1 MKKLETLFEGM
12 YFVPQ
17 VVPEI
22 QNKTIDALL
31 RKGYQFANWIK
42 PEDRADEED
51 GKGAAMLTKRTSKFS
66 HSFIQVGPDGSIN
79 GEPPEMFLN
88 REDKASAPVAMDE
101 YSLAMGIKPK
111 NEMATA
117 GIPENAASIIT
128 VVVDVDENKT
138 DSTPEQIENASDAF
152 EVTVRFPQYMGTSDN
167 PQYYSFKVI
176 GKKENVK
183 KYLDYID
190 QNFSLDPSDPP
201 FDYNPSLLGED
212 TSDTMGTTMEEVHV
226 RGKKVNIDS
235 IELDEGEGNNAKAV
249 KAHYVDG
256 TALTDEELDELNNPG
271 KSTGVPNVKQ
281 QPDLVRG
288 VPSTV
293 IGEEK
298 GEITP
303 AAIEKGTKHEMEHT
317 KDALVA
323 KKIAMDHLRDD
334 PHYYEKLAKAG
345 LEEADGAVY
354 GMSDAEIT
362 KVVTDIEKQYGYAM
376 HPSDWN
382 EVCTVLLSRANN
394 DNKII
399 PFPRGNV
406 TNN

>member
-31 RKGYQFANWIK
+31 SKGYEFANWIK

-88 REDKASAPVAMDE
+88 REDKASTPVAMDE

-117 GIPENAASIIT
+117 GIPENAASVIT
-128 VVVDVDENKT
+128 VKVDVDENKT
-138 DSTPEQIENASDAF
+138 DRTPEEIENAEKMFNVVTKFPEYMMYSD
-152 EVTVRFPQYMGTSDN
+152 D
-167 PQYYSFKVI
+167 PQYYSFKVT

-201 FDYNPSLLGED
+201 FDYNPSLFGED

-256 TALTDEELDELNNPG
+256 TPLTDEELDELNNPG

-298 GEITP
+298 GEITS

-317 KDALVA
+317 KDPLIA

-334 PHYYEKLAKAG
+334 PHYYEKLAKVG
-345 LEEADGAVY
+345 LEEQMHGLTDEQKQAIVNKIEREYDNLHVVDWHDICQ
-354 GMSDAEIT
+354 MLLDRSVDDS
-362 KVVTDIEKQYGYAM
+362 KVV
-376 HPSDWN
+376 
-382 EVCTVLLSRANN
+382 
-394 DNKII
+394 
-399 PFPRGNV
+399 PFPRSGTVKN
-406 TNN
+406 